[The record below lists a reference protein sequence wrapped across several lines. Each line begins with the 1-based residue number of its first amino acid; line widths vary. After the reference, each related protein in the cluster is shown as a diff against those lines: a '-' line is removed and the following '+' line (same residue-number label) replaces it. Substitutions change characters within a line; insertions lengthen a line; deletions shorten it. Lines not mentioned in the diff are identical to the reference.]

1 MCCVEYFCKE
11 KHSLSQPGCSSGLDQ
26 VKCLMRFLPFLVT
39 SFSKIVK
46 WFLGFPGS
54 SAGKES
60 TCNAGDQI
68 LSLCWEDPLE
78 EGMATHSSI
87 RAWRIPVD
95 RGTWGATV
103 HGVTRSWTR
112 LSN

>member
-1 MCCVEYFCKE
+1 MCCMEYFYEE
-11 KHSLSQPGCSSGLDQ
+11 KYSLSQPGCSFGLDQ
-26 VKCLMRFLPFLVT
+26 VKSLMRFLPFLVT
-39 SFSKIVK
+39 SVSKIVK

-68 LSLCWEDPLE
+68 RSLGWEDPLE

-87 RAWRIPVD
+87 HAWRIHVD